1 MKIHRWQL
9 SEAAKLTEVYNQQTV
24 GIPGCFPLSAE
35 EFEQG
40 VCSQP
45 EPKYPYKTL
54 QLHAAKLIVG
64 EEGGEII
71 GFAHVAKLKKERKA
85 CPEPA
90 EWDRQIRYV
99 GLIRFFTYRPTHR
112 FLGQAILTEAQKYCR
127 ELELDEIQA
136 FAPVSYHFY
145 CLNARSLSCKMA
157 HVLALF
163 GINNYQIK
171 PKYFFMRRQL
181 CKENMADPILPN
193 SELKIIVDD
202 TEGQGILP
210 NLRLQLWRGANR
222 VGICNTSS
230 GGTFCRAEQAQK
242 YAYTTWIKV
251 ETEARKQGLG
261 GYLIQKTFFELQ
273 NMGYKHVCADVR
285 TTNYKAQ
292 MLHTQAGYQV
302 TDTKYY
308 ALKSLNA

>member
-9 SEAAKLTEVYNQQTV
+9 SEAAKLSEVYNQQTV
-24 GIPGCFPLSAE
+24 GIPCCFPLSAQ

-45 EPKYPYKTL
+45 EPIYPYKKL

-71 GFAHVAKLKKERKA
+71 GFAHVAKLKKETIHHK
-85 CPEPA
+85 
-90 EWDRQIRYV
+90 IRYV
-99 GLIRFFTYRPTHR
+99 GLIRFLTYRPTHR
-112 FLGQAILTEAQKYCR
+112 LVGQAILTEAEKYCS

-136 FAPVSYHFY
+136 FDPVSYHFY
-145 CLNARSLSCKMA
+145 CLNARSLSSKMT
-157 HVLALF
+157 HILALF

-171 PKYFFMRRQL
+171 PKYFSMRRQL
-181 CKENMADPILPN
+181 AEEDMTDPILPN
-193 SELKIIVDD
+193 SELKIVVIQK
-202 TEGQGILP
+202 EGQGILP
-210 NLRLQLWRGANR
+210 NLRLELWRGTNR
-222 VGICNTSS
+222 IGICNTSS
-230 GGTFCRAEQAQK
+230 GGMFCRAKPAPK

-251 ETEARKQGLG
+251 ETEARRQGMAR
-261 GYLIQKTFFELQ
+261 YLMQKTFFELQ
-273 NMGYKHVCADVR
+273 KIGYQHVCADVR

-308 ALKSLNA
+308 ALKSLNR